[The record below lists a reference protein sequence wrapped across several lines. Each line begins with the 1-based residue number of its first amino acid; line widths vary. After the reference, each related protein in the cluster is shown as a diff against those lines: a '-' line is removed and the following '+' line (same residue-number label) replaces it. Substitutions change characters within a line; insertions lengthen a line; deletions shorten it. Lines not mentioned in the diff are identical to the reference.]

1 LPIATTAGNKASATG
16 QRQTRGQATPQDAS
30 QNQHQLRRYLPLRR
44 KKRAPE
50 TVAPSDTSMSVR
62 RRERHQYAGA
72 WEESCDAHDD
82 SHARYARHLTS
93 RASPKRRCMSRTE
106 RLREVAPARTMPRA
120 PLVLAR
126 LAWPSRPRSSAR
138 WRHEQGC
145 VQMGRYWEVEADHE
159 GPVPCTVPVRA
170 GCGASGR
177 RERATRVGSANGRR
191 EWAARA
197 GGASGRCS
205 RVARKRSFADG
216 AVLGRFRTQAP
227 LGLLGGWGVAPRP
240 RLGA

>member
-1 LPIATTAGNKASATG
+1 MRRPCFDSARAYVTCVTETAH
-16 QRQTRGQATPQDAS
+16 TRNTR
-30 QNQHQLRRYLPLRR
+30 NTHV
-44 KKRAPE
+44 PE
-50 TVAPSDTSMSVR
+50 
-62 RRERHQYAGA
+62 
-72 WEESCDAHDD
+72 
-82 SHARYARHLTS
+82 LTS

-106 RLREVAPARTMPRA
+106 CLREVAPARTMPRA

-205 RVARKRSFADG
+205 RVARKRSRADG
-216 AVLGRFRTQAP
+216 TVLGRFRTQAP
-227 LGLLGGWGVAPRP
+227 LGLLGGWGMAPRP

>member
-1 LPIATTAGNKASATG
+1 LALALILGISAELPVTLPFACGSDGGRITHVGICSRIG
-16 QRQTRGQATPQDAS
+16 RGLCRVMPDSGRTS
-30 QNQHQLRRYLPLRR
+30 E
-44 KKRAPE
+44 PE
-50 TVAPSDTSMSVR
+50 
-62 RRERHQYAGA
+62 
-72 WEESCDAHDD
+72 
-82 SHARYARHLTS
+82 LTS

-106 RLREVAPARTMPRA
+106 RLREVAPARTIPRA
-120 PLVLAR
+120 PLGLAR

-138 WRHEQGC
+138 WRHKQGC

-159 GPVPCTVPVRA
+159 GPVPCTEPVRA

-177 RERATRVGSANGRR
+177 RERATRAGSANGRR

-205 RVARKRSFADG
+205 RVARKRSRVDG
-216 AVLGRFRTQAP
+216 TVLGGFRTQAP
-227 LGLLGGWGVAPRP
+227 LGLLGGWGKAPRP

>member
-1 LPIATTAGNKASATG
+1 MNYITCKLCKTAAPTYSDAVGFKGHALISTTSPSSPTPPPDALLRCPGPIPLGLFTA
-16 QRQTRGQATPQDAS
+16 
-30 QNQHQLRRYLPLRR
+30 
-44 KKRAPE
+44 
-50 TVAPSDTSMSVR
+50 
-62 RRERHQYAGA
+62 
-72 WEESCDAHDD
+72 
-82 SHARYARHLTS
+82 

-106 RLREVAPARTMPRA
+106 CLREVDPARTMPRA

-145 VQMGRYWEVEADHE
+145 VQMGRYWEAEADHE

-205 RVARKRSFADG
+205 RVARKRSCADG
-216 AVLGRFRTQAP
+216 TVLGRFRTQAP
-227 LGLLGGWGVAPRP
+227 LGLLGGWGMAPRP